1 MFDLCLQDFLWDEES
16 LVFGYHGGTHGATEG
31 VFDLHAV
38 GFTTEENADR
48 GVLVGAL
55 DIAIECFKIEL
66 ELTKVTWVELAGF
79 EFYCYKALE
88 ASVVEKQ
95 VPSTSSGQAH
105 LDCFVHSPNNSFSFF
120 TRDQPFSC
128 ISLFTASSWDGYSS

>member
-66 ELTKVTWVELAGF
+66 ELTKVAWVELAGF

-105 LDCFVHSPNNSFSFF
+105 CFTHSPEISFSFF
-120 TRDQPFSC
+120 DLLQPFNCFSR
-128 ISLFTASSWDGYSS
+128 LYASSCVGY